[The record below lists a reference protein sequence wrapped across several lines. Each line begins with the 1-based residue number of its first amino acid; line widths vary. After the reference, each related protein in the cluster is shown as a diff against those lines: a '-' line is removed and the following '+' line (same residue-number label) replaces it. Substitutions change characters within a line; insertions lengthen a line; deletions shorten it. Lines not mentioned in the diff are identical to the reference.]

1 MENFLTLLTALLLV
15 TPLVGVLHA
24 APRSDQTMTW
34 YPRFSWEAVPVY
46 KMFGA
51 PQLLTDEQART
62 IATTSDFICIE
73 KAHGLQALGG
83 AELGAKHEITRLK
96 QLNPRTCA
104 LFYFNAA
111 RAWPFTTYSQGLRF
125 GQIRDE
131 FKPFIVKDAKTGEL
145 AHKERIYCF
154 DVLNPEFRKWWT
166 ETVAK
171 AVSDTGADGVFVDQM
186 HGNAWL
192 HPGKQADVAEAQAQ
206 MMRMTKQAIGAKKIL
221 LLNNG
226 AHIPALFEIGDA
238 FMFEHYDPTL
248 ISKENIAR
256 DWKLMAKIADAG
268 KISVW
273 RIGVEKQPAGS
284 PPILA
289 KKDSRER
296 RNEKLAAISKE
307 QLNFYLAAFLV
318 GAQEH
323 SYFQYGWGW
332 DVDTGPLV
340 EYAELRMPLG
350 PPKGAARQ
358 EAEWIFR
365 REFEHAKVRVDL
377 DKREGTIECTKQGE
391 TTNSTLKTD

>member
-15 TPLVGVLHA
+15 TPLVGVLQA
-24 APRSDQTMTW
+24 APRSDKTTAW

-62 IATTSDFICIE
+62 IASTSDFICIE

-96 QLNPRTCA
+96 QLNPHTSA

-111 RAWPFTTYSQGLRF
+111 RAWPFTTYSQGLRY

-145 AHKERIYCF
+145 AHKDRIYCF

-192 HPGKQADVAEAQAQ
+192 HPGKPAEVAEAQAQ

-238 FMFEHYDPTL
+238 FMFEHCNPDL
-248 ISKENIAR
+248 ISKENIVR
-256 DWKLMAKIADAG
+256 DWELMKKIADAG

-273 RIGVEKQPAGS
+273 RIGVEIGQPISTTQDTRG
-284 PPILA
+284 
-289 KKDSRER
+289 R
-296 RNEKLAAISKE
+296 RNKKLAALSQV
-307 QLNFYLAAFLV
+307 QLDFYLAAFLIGV
-318 GAQEH
+318 QEY

-332 DVDTGPLV
+332 SVDTGPLV
-340 EYAELRMPLG
+340 DYPELRKPLG
-350 PPKGAARQ
+350 PPKGAARA

-377 DKREGTIECTKQGE
+377 DKREGTIEWTTQGE
-391 TTNSTLKTD
+391 TTNSALKLTEQ